1 MKRVLLAAAVVSIA
15 LGGCNWMKNLGKKD
29 NVVPP
34 TALTEFAPTVTVSRL
49 WSASVGDGA
58 GKSGVRL
65 QPVVHGDRV
74 YVASVDGNLQVLDVQ
89 TGRKLWSI
97 HEKKVPFSG
106 GPASNGD
113 LVVVGTLDG
122 RVKAYSAEDGGERWQ
137 ASIDSEVISA
147 PAVGADLVVVR
158 SQDGRLYG
166 FNPADGERRWVYEQ
180 PVPILSLRGNS
191 VPLIDGGLVINGF
204 DTGRVVAVQATD
216 GTPAWSQALSVAEG
230 RTEVE
235 RLADSDGAIAL
246 DGGILFAAAYRGQIA
261 ALDASSGSLIWNR
274 DLSSYAGLAI
284 GPSAVVVSDAEGNVL
299 AFDRQNGANLWKQDG
314 LLNRWLSGPAVVG
327 GYVVVGDLEGYVH
340 WLDIADGSFAA
351 REKISKK
358 PIEGAPVVAG
368 NVVIVEDIAGNIG
381 AFRIE

>member
-15 LGGCNWMKNLGKKD
+15 LGGCNWIKNLGKKD

-49 WSASVGDGA
+49 WTASVGDGA

-74 YVASVDGNLQVLDVQ
+74 YVASVDGSLQVLDVQ

-97 HEKKVPFSG
+97 HEKKAPFSG

-122 RVKAYSAEDGGERWQ
+122 RVKAYSAQDGSERWQ
-137 ASIDSEVISA
+137 APIDSEVISA
-147 PAVGADLVVVR
+147 PAVDADLVVVR

-191 VPLIDGGLVINGF
+191 VPLIDGSLVINGF
-204 DTGRVVAVQATD
+204 DTGRVVAVQAAN
-216 GTPAWSQALSVAEG
+216 GTPAWSQTLSVAEG

-246 DGGILFAAAYRGQIA
+246 DGGILFASAYRGQIA

-340 WLDIADGSFAA
+340 WLNLADGSFAA

-381 AFRIE
+381 AFRTE